1 MKKYLLSIVLFWMSL
16 LAKSQSVGI
25 GTSSPHSSAILEL
38 NSNNKGLLL
47 PRLNTSQINA
57 LTSPANGLVVF
68 NTDDT
73 SVYIRR
79 NNAFGK
85 LAVGEDNPWKRVN
98 NSLHPQALSIGI
110 GYTNPLDQSYLGQ
123 YAPLQVKG
131 LVGNTAALFGADQR
145 GIALVADYPGV
156 FFNSY
161 FNGGVKSLSPGN
173 SANITLN
180 QAGSDGG
187 YFEFRFGGYTNFYD
201 VPLPNVA
208 RMILNNDGKL
218 GINMGSV
225 PTRAMVE
232 QQGSIGTTSA
242 IFGGDGAG
250 VALEKNWPAI
260 GFNHWY
266 DGTHHRS
273 IAQGFSAQ
281 LGVNQVNGALYLA
294 SWPFAAITD
303 ANLDVNPYTQRFYIS
318 RFGRLGLGTDDP
330 WTDLHI
336 RQDGY
341 NFDAVNDPTSWRNG
355 IVLQSPDGNYWNISD
370 DKVKT
375 CTNVNLGILDPLG
388 IIGTLVNGCTTY
400 DAMVFQYNG
409 VGRSCIRSDG
419 EYRQLSDR
427 RFKKDISPLS
437 ESGGLAAVMKLNPVT
452 YHFINEQ
459 KSEHMHTGFIAQEVE
474 TIFPEFVDEVGNQK
488 VLGYQSFIP
497 VLTKAI
503 QEQQEQIN
511 AMKKQNEELR
521 NEIEL
526 LKKLIQSKL

>member
-1 MKKYLLSIVLFWMSL
+1 MKKTGILIFC
-16 LAKSQSVGI
+16 LAAMLKLQSQSVGI
-25 GTSSPHSSAILEL
+25 GTSSPHASAILEL
-38 NSNNKGLLL
+38 NSNSKGLLL
-47 PRLNTSQINA
+47 PRLNSSQINA
-57 LTSPANGLVVF
+57 LSSPANGLIVF

-73 SVYIRR
+73 SLYIRR
-79 NNAFGK
+79 NSLFGRMS
-85 LAVGEDNPWKRVN
+85 VGEDNAWKRVS

-110 GYTNPLDQSYLGQ
+110 GYNAPLDQAYLGQ

-145 GIALVADYPGV
+145 GIALVADFPGV

-161 FNGGVKSLSPGN
+161 FNGGVKSMSPGN

-180 QAGSDGG
+180 QGGTDGG
-187 YFEFRFGGYTNFYD
+187 YFEFRFGGYTSFYD
-201 VPLPNVA
+201 IPRPNIA
-208 RMILNNDGKL
+208 RMILNNDGRL
-218 GINMGSV
+218 GINMGTV
-225 PTRAMVE
+225 PTRAMLE

-266 DGTHHRS
+266 DGSHHRS

-281 LGVNQVNGALYLA
+281 LGVNQVNGSLYLA

-303 ANLDVNPYTQRFYIS
+303 ANLDVNPYTQRFYVS

-330 WTDLHI
+330 WTDIHI
-336 RQDGY
+336 RQDSY

-370 DKVKT
+370 DKIKT

-388 IIGTLVNGCTTY
+388 IIGSLVNGCTTY

-419 EYRQLSDR
+419 EYRQLSDAR
-427 RFKKDISPLS
+427 YKKNISRLETS
-437 ESGGLAAVMKLNPVT
+437 KGLAAVLQLNPVT
-452 YHFINEQ
+452 YHFTNE
-459 KSEHMHTGFIAQEVE
+459 KDIERKHTGFIAQEVE
-474 TIFPEFVDEVGNQK
+474 KIFPEFVDEVGNQK

-511 AMKKQNEELR
+511 NMKKQNEELR
-521 NEIEL
+521 NEIGL
-526 LKKLIQSKL
+526 LKKLIQSKQ